1 MNKQMLEPTL
11 RYVDVVLPK
20 WDGAARDGMGMQLS
34 GPALAE
40 DAQGPGFQCHTH
52 SPLVCHTVKV
62 ELLVQV

>member
-11 RYVDVVLPK
+11 SYVDVVLPK
-20 WDGAARDGMGMQLS
+20 WERAARDGMGMQLS

-52 SPLVCHTVKV
+52 SP
-62 ELLVQV
+62 